1 MCCFHYIYHCHDAI
15 VTLYSDICLQ
25 IYSSR
30 ALRIASTTS
39 ISVSLFFLLQIHF
52 QYFSKCYIRYK
63 ISCKFDLNKIFI
75 FMSMTYFVTK
85 EDSEINDTNQPGSV
99 LFKEIIF
106 CIFCVFGLKILSFS
120 FMIRLQ

>member
-30 ALRIASTTS
+30 ALRIASTTF
-39 ISVSLFFLLQIHF
+39 LFFSSTNSFSI
-52 QYFSKCYIRYK
+52 FSKCYIRYK

-106 CIFCVFGLKILSFS
+106 CIVCVFGLKILSFS